1 MCFVSDPRNWTENHV
16 AHWLQWATKEFSLE
30 GIALHQFRMKG
41 KDICAMGKDAFQ
53 ARAPAFV
60 GDILWE
66 HLELL
71 QKGEIKAHETSF
83 RFLTRAMCQL
93 VSL

>member
-1 MCFVSDPRNWTENHV
+1 
-16 AHWLQWATKEFSLE
+16 
-30 GIALHQFRMKG
+30 MKG

-71 QKGEIKAHETSF
+71 QKGTKI
-83 RFLTRAMCQL
+83 FLQFENIPFL
-93 VSL
+93 YFIQ